1 MKNTLDIKI
10 TLWERLHFDDENQML
25 DVKEKLSSGELKT
38 SLDVTD
44 YLSKSTVLM
53 FDTIE
58 EMDIIDNNGM
68 PTMEIIDEHGNVQW
82 NNAI

>member
-10 TLWERLHFDDENQML
+10 TLWERLEFDDKNQML
-25 DVKEKLSSGELKT
+25 DVKEKLLSGELKT

-53 FDTIE
+53 FDTME
-58 EMDIIDNNGM
+58 EIDINENGGM
-68 PTMEIIDEHGNVQW
+68 PTMEIINEHGGVEW
-82 NNAI
+82 NNAQ

>member
-10 TLWERLHFDDENQML
+10 TLWERLEFDDKNQML
-25 DVKEKLSSGELKT
+25 DVKEKLLSGELKT

-53 FDTIE
+53 FDTME
-58 EMDIIDNNGM
+58 EMDVNENGGM
-68 PTMEIIDEHGNVQW
+68 PTMEIINEYGGIEW
-82 NNAI
+82 NNA